1 MLHNINTQSGIRACP
16 YGIKRLSPIR
26 KGQTMQHSLRFT
38 VFILFALAFQLLG
51 CSEDPDTDTTS
62 VEKVIAEPIPPKPTP
77 EDTFAKLKM
86 LFPKPIFDVD
96 FTRLDEVT
104 TSKTYLDFVT
114 QEYRTKKPFK
124 TLAEYLEVAKPDPE
138 RYKPFLKESIGKS
151 NEEDIAI
158 IHQITLDY
166 RCANV
171 RLYQMIHGG
180 EDNIKDGLNA
190 IFAVIEKKL
199 LILDEAPVKAWM
211 EIHLPNQDQAKE
223 FSTDLERFVTE
234 TEKKDALFIQEQFE
248 QHGKDDGL
256 LWLAVHN
263 PALTAEILNNF
274 TNTDVFLRWTEGIF
288 FQQNP

>member
-1 MLHNINTQSGIRACP
+1 
-16 YGIKRLSPIR
+16 
-26 KGQTMQHSLRFT
+26 MQHSLRFT

-77 EDTFAKLKM
+77 EDTFAKLKT
-86 LFPKPIFDVD
+86 LFPKPIFDGD
-96 FTRLDEVT
+96 FTVMGKVT

-114 QEYRTKKPFK
+114 QEYRTAKPFK
-124 TLAEYLEVAKPDPE
+124 TLADYLDVAKPDPE

-151 NEEDIAI
+151 SEEDIAI
-158 IHQITLDY
+158 VHQLTLEY

-171 RLYQMIHGG
+171 RLYQMMH
-180 EDNIKDGLNA
+180 DGNAENALKA
-190 IFAVIEKKL
+190 IFAVLEKKL
-199 LILDEAPVKAWM
+199 SVLDEAPVKAWM
-211 EIHLPNQDQAKE
+211 EIHLPNQDQARG
-223 FSTDLERFVTE
+223 FFTALEHFVTE
-234 TEKKDALFIQEQFE
+234 TERKDTLFIQEQFA

>member
-1 MLHNINTQSGIRACP
+1 
-16 YGIKRLSPIR
+16 
-26 KGQTMQHSLRFT
+26 MQHSLRFT
-38 VFILFALAFQLLG
+38 VFMLFAIAFQLLG

-86 LFPKPIFDVD
+86 LFPKPIFDGD
-96 FTRLDEVT
+96 FTVMGKVT
-104 TSKTYLDFVT
+104 ASKTYLDFLT
-114 QEYRTKKPFK
+114 QEYRMAKPFK
-124 TLAEYLEVAKPDPE
+124 TLADYLDVAKPDPE

-158 IHQITLDY
+158 IHQLTLEY

-171 RLYQMIHGG
+171 MLYQMIH
-180 EDNIKDGLNA
+180 DGNEENVLKA
-190 IFAVIEKKL
+190 ILAVLEKKL
-199 LILDEAPVKAWM
+199 SVLDEAPVKAWM
-211 EIHLPNQDQAKE
+211 EIHLPNQGQAKK
-223 FSTDLERFVTE
+223 FFAALEHFVTE

-248 QHGKDDGL
+248 QYGKDDGL

-274 TNTDVFLRWTEGIF
+274 TNTNVFLGWTEGVF
-288 FQQNP
+288 FQQNPQNP